1 MIDSDKYVSLSLSE
15 TESEATIRRGAIAR
29 SMRVADAMTPR
40 DAVVTVSLPGTR
52 DDVLE
57 YLQERTFSSVPVVKG
72 TDDDERYRGLISRED
87 LIEQPDEDQ
96 LALLM
101 REVPTVDREAPLT
114 EVARLVVEE
123 ATRRIPVVEDGRLAG
138 IVTVTDVVEA
148 IAEGEADGAD
158 EVGELARRAVNT
170 TYEGTPL
177 PVCEREISYARVP
190 YALVLDDEGSMSGI
204 ITEVDVIEVAEVVEG
219 EEDAGESIANQD
231 DEWMWEGIKAV
242 GSTYVPTRN
251 VEIPQE
257 AVREFMTADP
267 VTVTKRRTAREAAQ
281 AMLHHDI
288 EQLPLVSGD
297 SLAGVVRDV
306 DLLRALL

>member
-1 MIDSDKYVSLSLSE
+1 
-15 TESEATIRRGAIAR
+15 
-29 SMRVADAMTPR
+29 MTPR
-40 DAVVTVSLPGTR
+40 DAVVMVSLPGTR
-52 DDVLE
+52 GDVLE
-57 YLQERTFSSVPVVKG
+57 YLQERVFSSVPVVKEEDG
-72 TDDDERYRGLISRED
+72 TEQYRGLILRED
-87 LIEQPDEDQ
+87 LIERPDEDQ

-101 REVPTVDREAPLT
+101 REVPTVDREASLT
-114 EVARLVVEE
+114 EVARLVVE
-123 ATRRIPVVEDGRLAG
+123 ADTRRVPVVEDGRLEG

-148 IAEGEADGAD
+148 IAEGAADGAD
-158 EVGELARRAVNT
+158 EVGELAQRAVNT

-190 YALVLDDEGSMSGI
+190 YAVVLDDEGSMSGI
-204 ITEVDVIEVAEVVEG
+204 ITEVDVIEEAEVVEG
-219 EEDAGESIANQD
+219 EEDAGESIASEEED
-231 DEWMWEGIKAV
+231 WMWEGIQAV
-242 GSTYVPTRN
+242 GNAYVPTRN

-257 AVREFMTADP
+257 PVREFMTADP
-267 VTVTKRRTAREAAQ
+267 VTMTKRRTAREAAQ